1 MSYIEVLALPV
12 VAFLAFFLKGIV
24 GIGVGI
30 VTIPLLS
37 LIIGAKD
44 VVVLASMVN
53 VIGSL
58 VMYRIDP
65 QPASRRFW
73 WPIAALMI
81 VGAVFGGIALKLTP
95 LQSFEKIL
103 GLAILAAGIWFII
116 WRGKQKSDSFL
127 DRMPEKGRLKDYVI
141 GLCGGLT
148 GGFVGINS
156 PIFVLY
162 FGSYL
167 AKGPMRR
174 LMVLILMPFH
184 VAQVIIYYTLGLVD
198 SQILIYALIAV
209 PGLLVGIYFGN
220 RTFFRISEKIFGSIL
235 GAVLILLSWGLIL

>member
-1 MSYIEVLALPV
+1 MSLLEILALPV

-30 VTIPLLS
+30 VSIPLLS
-37 LIIGAKD
+37 LIFGAKE

-73 WPIAALMI
+73 WPIAAMMI
-81 VGAVFGGIALKLTP
+81 IGAVFGGIALKLTP
-95 LQSFEKIL
+95 LKSFEKIL

-116 WRGKQKSDSFL
+116 WRGKQKSNSFL
-127 DRMPEKGRLKDYVI
+127 EQMPEKVGFKDNAT
-141 GLCGGLT
+141 GLLGGFT
-148 GGFVGINS
+148 GGFVGINL
-156 PIFVLY
+156 PVLVLY

-167 AKGPMRR
+167 AKSPMRR

-184 VAQVIIYYTLGLVD
+184 IAQVIIYYSLGLVD
-198 SQILIYALIAV
+198 RQILIYALIAL
-209 PGLLVGIYFGN
+209 PGLLLGIYFGN
-220 RTFFRISEKIFGSIL
+220 RTFFRISEKIFGTIL
-235 GAVLILLSWGLIL
+235 GAVLILVSWGLIL